1 MNEQEYI
8 ERLKTENKILQDK
21 LDRLEKGKKRKR
33 RFFGWLFKKASTPII
48 GSKLKRSISNAIN
61 EYKEY
66 KTVSVDTVSDVSS
79 NVVWRLTRIGLFA
92 FFFAILPSS
101 IMIIQTWLVVNQ
113 NDLVNN
119 QNILVESQRKS
130 SLVFV
135 MDNVLSDLSN
145 ELKSSTSRNVG
156 KPLEARIISLAMA
169 MQPYE
174 YEDAYTGKKKKGS
187 PERGQLLFNLLMSD
201 LGDRSTTDILNA
213 ADFTYSDVKKMLLGT
228 GANLRYARL
237 DYSDFS
243 QAYMPQANLQSAELK
258 YANLEGVNLSES
270 NLKRTSFINAN
281 LENAELLSSD
291 LTNANLRGANL
302 TKTDLS
308 EAILWGVKLEG
319 ADLSDII
326 LDNAIV
332 NREDWIAYVKDSLDL
347 KGSGSIEKN
356 YRIKMQGKQQF
367 TLVRR

>member
-1 MNEQEYI
+1 MQTVNEQEYI

-21 LDRLEKGKKRKR
+21 LDQLEKGKKRKKR
-33 RFFGWLFKKASTPII
+33 LFSWLFKKASTPII
-48 GSKLKRSISNAIN
+48 GSRLKKSISNAIN

-79 NVVWRLTRIGLFA
+79 NVVWRFTRIGLFA
-92 FFFAILPSS
+92 FFFAILPST

-113 NDLVNN
+113 NGLVRN
-119 QNILVESQRKS
+119 QNNLVESQRKS

-135 MDNVLSDLSN
+135 MDNVLSDLN
-145 ELKSSTSRNVG
+145 TELKGSSSRNIG

-169 MQPYE
+169 MQPYD
-174 YEDAYTGKKKKGS
+174 YEDAFNGEQKTGS

-201 LGDRSTTDILNA
+201 LGDRSTSDILNA

-237 DYSDFS
+237 EYSDFS

-258 YANLEGVNLSES
+258 YAVLQGVNLSES
-270 NLKRTSFINAN
+270 NLKRTSFVNAD
-281 LENAELLSSD
+281 LQRAELLSSD

-302 TKTDLS
+302 TKADLS
-308 EAILWGVKLEG
+308 EAILWGAKIED
-319 ADLSDII
+319 ANLSDVI

-332 NREDWIAYVKDSLDL
+332 GREDWIAYVKDSLDL
-347 KGSGSIEKN
+347 KGGE
-356 YRIKMQGKQQF
+356 
-367 TLVRR
+367 